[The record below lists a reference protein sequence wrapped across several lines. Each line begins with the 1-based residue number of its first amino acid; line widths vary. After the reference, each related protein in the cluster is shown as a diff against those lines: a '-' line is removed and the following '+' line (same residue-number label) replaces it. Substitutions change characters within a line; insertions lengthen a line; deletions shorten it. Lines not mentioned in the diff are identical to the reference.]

1 MSIKKQGKRYVFFS
15 NDTFGE
21 LLKSYK
27 RATTQKN
34 ELNEFYQGLEN
45 DIQVLQTAIDELD
58 EFGDATLEN
67 FEGISDAEKTI
78 KVEGLSVAK
87 SLKAKYDQLVK
98 DVATMTADLDAV
110 KKRVKES
117 DWGNRK

>member
-1 MSIKKQGKRYVFFS
+1 VFFS